1 MGWAVRRCA
10 QLPVRRGIGS
20 TPSAAT
26 SAEGL
31 TLIDII
37 LVQLAIIFLPGL
49 IWAQIDARYAA
60 KEKPGQAEFVIRA
73 FLFGMS
79 TYAIAY
85 VGYRVFGRNFSDFG
99 IDGPGS
105 TRLLRGEFVDE
116 IIVSAVL
123 SFVLAIVWIYVA
135 NYKLLNK
142 LLLLMKATS
151 KYGHEDV
158 WDFTFA
164 SSGEE
169 VEYVHVRD
177 FNRGIIY
184 AGWVHIFSET
194 GKMRELLLKD
204 VIMYDSEGHQ
214 TGTVPLLY
222 FAKDGSD
229 VHIEFPHRGPGHG
242 QEVKQSDG

>member
-1 MGWAVRRCA
+1 M
-10 QLPVRRGIGS
+10 
-20 TPSAAT
+20 
-26 SAEGL
+26 
-31 TLIDII
+31 
-37 LVQLAIIFLPGL
+37 
-49 IWAQIDARYAA
+49 
-60 KEKPGQAEFVIRA
+60 IRA

-85 VGYRVFGRNFSDFG
+85 VGYRVFGRDFSDFG

-142 LLLLMKATS
+142 LLLLMKATN

-177 FNRGIIY
+177 FRRGIIY

-194 GKMRELLLKD
+194 GKNAGVVAERRHN
-204 VIMYDSEGHQ
+204 V
-214 TGTVPLLY
+214 
-222 FAKDGSD
+222 
-229 VHIEFPHRGPGHG
+229 
-242 QEVKQSDG
+242 

>member
-1 MGWAVRRCA
+1 M
-10 QLPVRRGIGS
+10 
-20 TPSAAT
+20 TH
-26 SAEGL
+26 
-31 TLIDII
+31 IDII

-60 KEKPGQAEFVIRA
+60 KESPGQAEFLIRA

-79 TYAIAY
+79 TYAITYA
-85 VGYRVFGRNFSDFG
+85 GYRVLGQSFSDFS
-99 IDGPGS
+99 IDGESS

-116 IIVSAVL
+116 IIASATL
-123 SFVLAIVWIYVA
+123 SFVLAVFWIYLA

-142 LLLLMKATS
+142 LLFLMKATS

-177 FNRGIIY
+177 FRRGIIY
-184 AGWVHIFSET
+184 AGWVHVFSET
-194 GKMRELLLKD
+194 GKLRELLLKD
-204 VIMYDSEGHQ
+204 VIIYDGEGRQ

-222 FAKDGSD
+222 IAKDGSD
-229 VHIEFPHRGPGHG
+229 IHIEFPHRGPGQV
-242 QEVKQSDG
+242 QEVRPNDGG